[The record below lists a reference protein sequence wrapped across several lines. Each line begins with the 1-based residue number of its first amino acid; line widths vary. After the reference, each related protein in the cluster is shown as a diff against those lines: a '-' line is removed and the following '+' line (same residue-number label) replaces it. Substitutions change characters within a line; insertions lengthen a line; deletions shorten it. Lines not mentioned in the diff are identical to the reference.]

1 MKNTRTVG
9 MRVDENNFTNM
20 KSFFSHEGKQIV
32 KSQEFMES
40 DDFFLLPLGI
50 YRKAIELIP
59 DSRINIIVEDMI
71 KLHEPWISVNEII
84 EALKAWCVYCNA
96 KQHMKLFSCT
106 TSTVSNNIEVTWVHH
121 FGINNNNFSRIM
133 YQAVS
138 GNPNYSKKYDVIAG
152 DIGVHSLTFTFQKL

>member
-9 MRVDENNFTNM
+9 MRVDGNNFTNM

-59 DSRINIIVEDMI
+59 DSRIIIIVEDMI

-121 FGINNNNFSRIM
+121 FGIKNNNFSRIM

>member
-1 MKNTRTVG
+1 
-9 MRVDENNFTNM
+9 MRVEENNFTNM

-121 FGINNNNFSRIM
+121 FGIKNNNFSRIM
-133 YQAVS
+133 FQALS
-138 GNPNYSKKYDVIAG
+138 ANPNYSKKYDVIAG